1 MLNEGYTYKDAGV
14 DIEAA
19 NVALERVKA
28 TVQSTFTPAVLSDM
42 GAFGGMF
49 NADFSEYQQPVLV
62 ATIDGV
68 GTKVRVARM
77 MNSYEVI
84 GRDIVS
90 HSINDLLVQAAK
102 PLFFLDY
109 FATARLEP
117 EQLIQVVQGAAAT
130 CQEHGI
136 ALLGGETAEMP
147 DVYMPGE
154 IDVAGCMIGVAEKEH
169 IPIPQ
174 NITPGDAVIGIASNG
189 LHTNGFT
196 LARKVLFEIGNMR
209 IDEMLPEY
217 NQILGEVLL
226 QPHRVY
232 LKSVFPLLESGV
244 AHGMAH
250 ITGGGLYDN
259 LPRVTPIDCRVI
271 LDRRGWEV
279 PPIFQL
285 IQQLGS
291 VPDNEMY
298 RTFNMGIGFAL
309 FIPRDRSQE
318 VLAELQMAG
327 ETAWLIGEV
336 QRGTRE
342 VQII

>member
-1 MLNEGYTYKDAGV
+1 
-14 DIEAA
+14 
-19 NVALERVKA
+19 
-28 TVQSTFTPAVLSDM
+28 
-42 GAFGGMF
+42 
-49 NADFSEYQQPVLV
+49 
-62 ATIDGV
+62 
-68 GTKVRVARM
+68 M

-90 HSINDLLVQAAK
+90 HSINDLLAQAAK

-109 FATARLEP
+109 FATARLEAD
-117 EQLIQVVQGAAAT
+117 QLIQVVQGAAAT
-130 CQEHGI
+130 CLEHGI
-136 ALLGGETAEMP
+136 ALLGGETAELP

-154 IDVAGCMIGVAEKEH
+154 IDVAGCMIGVAEKQH
-169 IPIPQ
+169 IPLPH
-174 NITPGDAVIGIASNG
+174 NISPGDAVIGVASNG

-196 LARKVLFEIGNMR
+196 LARKVLFEIGNLR

-226 QPHRVY
+226 HPHRVY
-232 LKSVFPLLESGV
+232 LRSVFPLLESGV
-244 AHGMAH
+244 VHGMAH

-259 LPRVTPIDCRVI
+259 MPRVTPIDCRVI
-271 LDRRGWEV
+271 LDRRSWEV

-285 IQQLGS
+285 IQQIGS
-291 VPDNEMY
+291 VPDSEMY

-318 VLAELQMAG
+318 VLTDLHTAG